1 MKLNADHRGW
11 IAFTV
16 LATIAG
22 AVGYRAYVAASPY
35 GASGGSWPGLLY
47 GVTGTVAMVLAGLLA
62 ARKKVRTRRLGPA
75 RAWMQMH
82 IWLGVL
88 AVPLILF
95 HAGFRLGGALTTT
108 LMALFAVVTLS
119 GIFGLVLQQ
128 YLPTLMTERVPL
140 ETVIGQ
146 LEHVREG
153 LAVDAYELVA
163 SVTGPLPEAA
173 AEQAALQAEAEVLKS
188 RPGNWKQIVRKPAA
202 AEPKPDA
209 AMLKDVYLREIRP
222 YLERG
227 LRARTPPPDLRA
239 LAVRAPEE
247 WRHTL
252 ERLAAICE
260 ESYQLATQRRMHDLL
275 HGWLFV
281 HAPLSFALFVL
292 TAFHIV
298 WALRYW

>member
-1 MKLNADHRGW
+1 VRINQDHRGW
-11 IAFTV
+11 LIATV
-16 LATIAG
+16 LVTIAC
-22 AVGYRAYVAASPY
+22 AIHYHLYVAASPY
-35 GASGGSWPGLLY
+35 GPSGGSWVGLGY
-47 GVTGTVAMVLAGLLA
+47 GIAGTTAMALAGLLA
-62 ARKKVRTRRLGPA
+62 GRKKVRTWRLGSA

-108 LMALFAVVTLS
+108 LMALFLVVTLS

-128 YLPTLMTERVPL
+128 YLPSLMTERVPL

-146 LEHVREG
+146 MEHVRRG
-153 LAVDAYELVA
+153 LATDAYELVA
-163 SVTGPLPEAA
+163 SVAGALAEAGD
-173 AEQAALQAEAEVLKS
+173 EQAALAAEAETLKT
-188 RPGNWKQIVRKPAA
+188 RPGNWKQIARKPVAA
-202 AEPKPDA
+202 TPEPESDV
-209 AMLKDVYLREIRP
+209 LKDLYLREIRP
-222 YLERG
+222 YLWRDA
-227 LRARTPPPDLRA
+227 RALTPPPDIRA
-239 LAVRAPEE
+239 LAVRAPDG
-247 WRHTL
+247 WRAKL

-260 ESYQLATQRRMHDLL
+260 ESYQLAVQRRLHDWL

-298 WALRYW
+298 MALKY

>member
-11 IAFTV
+11 LVVTV
-16 LATIAG
+16 VATLAG
-22 AVGYRAYVAASPY
+22 AVAYRAYVAASPY
-35 GASGGSWPGLLY
+35 GASGGSWPGLFY
-47 GVTGTVAMVLAGLLA
+47 GIAGTVAMALAGLLA
-62 ARKKVRTRRLGPA
+62 ARKKVRTWRLGPA

-108 LMALFAVVTLS
+108 LMALFAIVTLS

-128 YLPTLMTERVPL
+128 YLPGLMTERVPL
-140 ETVIGQ
+140 ETLVGQ
-146 LEHVREG
+146 MAHVREG
-153 LAVDAYELVA
+153 LATDAYELVA
-163 SVTGPLPEAA
+163 SVTGPLAEAGEEQARLA
-173 AEQAALQAEAEVLKS
+173 AEDAVAKV
-188 RPGNWKQIVRKPAA
+188 RPGNWKQIARKPAA
-202 AEPKPDA
+202 TQPGPDA

-222 YLERG
+222 YLLRDP
-227 LRARTPPPDLRA
+227 RARTTPPDLRA

-247 WRHTL
+247 WRTRL

-260 ESYQLATQRRMHDLL
+260 ESYQLAVQRRMHDLL

-292 TAFHIV
+292 VAFHIV
-298 WALRYW
+298 MALKY